1 MKDYENMQKDFPEL
15 EGNVIDYY
23 NEERTIK
30 VVVVGCNYHI
40 GITLKAFEYIP
51 EDNAYIEVKKN
62 DELFCSNG
70 PLSPNEKI
78 YNMSKD
84 TYDREFYAC
93 VKMIKRGYFDNYV
106 SVAISNKKSYNEVTE
121 YKGNAHVYCAYGA

>member
-40 GITLKAFEYIP
+40 GITLKAFEHIP
-51 EDNAYIEVKKN
+51 EDDVYYEVKKD
-62 DELFCSNG
+62 DETFCSNG
-70 PLSPNEKI
+70 PLSPNK
-78 YNMSKD
+78 NMYLTNED
-84 TYDREFYAC
+84 TYDRDFYAC
-93 VKMIKRGYFDNYV
+93 VKMIKRGHFDNYV
-106 SVAISNKKSYNEVTE
+106 SAAIANKKSYNEVLDNRGSST
-121 YKGNAHVYCAYGA
+121 VYCAYGA